1 MNPHELSQFI
11 KAEAKSLGFMVCG
24 ITKACDVPEEEARK
38 ITDWVGKG
46 LHGEMSYLERNEEK
60 RRSPEALVPGCKSIV
75 CVALNYAQTPP
86 DESRLHIA
94 RYAQGH
100 DYHKVVKDRLHLL
113 LQKINSVQ
121 AVKGRPFCDSAP
133 VMERFWA
140 VKAGLGWTGKNHQL
154 IIPRQGSYFFLGE
167 LFLDCELEYDTP
179 YTENHCGSCHKCIES
194 CPTGAL
200 TPNGFDARKCLSY
213 LTIEYHGELP
223 KNIGEK
229 MGNCFYGCDRCAAA
243 CPWNNFAKPC
253 TIPEL
258 CASDELTQMTDEKW
272 YTLTEEQYKRLFSH
286 SAVERAGYELLRRN
300 IEAIKKC
307 RD

>member
-24 ITKACDVPEEEARK
+24 IAKACDVPPEESAK
-38 ITDWVGKG
+38 ITGWVEKG
-46 LHGEMSYLERNEEK
+46 LHGEMSYLERNAEK
-60 RRSPEALVPGCKSIV
+60 RCSPEALVPGCKSIV

-86 DESRLHIA
+86 DENRLHIA

-100 DYHKVVKDRLHLL
+100 DYHKIVKDRLHLL
-113 LQKINSVQ
+113 LQRINSLQ

-140 VKAGLGWTGKNHQL
+140 VKAGLGWIGRNHQL

-167 LFLDCELEYDTP
+167 LFLDCELEYDEPCTA
-179 YTENHCGSCHKCIES
+179 NHCGSCRKCIDS

-200 TPNGFDARKCLSY
+200 TASGFDARKCLSY

-223 KNIGEK
+223 ENIGEK
-229 MGNCFYGCDRCAAA
+229 MGNCFYGCDRCTAA
-243 CPWNNFAKPC
+243 CPWNNFATPC
-253 TIPEL
+253 TTREL
-258 CASDELTQMTDEKW
+258 QASDELSRMSDKEW
-272 YTLTEEQYKRLFSH
+272 YTLTEERYNKLFSR

-300 IEAIKKC
+300 IDAIKKC